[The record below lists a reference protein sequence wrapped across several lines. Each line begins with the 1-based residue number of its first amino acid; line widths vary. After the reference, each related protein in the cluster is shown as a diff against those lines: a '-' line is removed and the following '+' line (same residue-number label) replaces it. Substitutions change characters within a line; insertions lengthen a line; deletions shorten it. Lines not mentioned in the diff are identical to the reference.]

1 MRWDLYP
8 LVKTKD
14 GRRRGEF
21 PLGTLSLNNDGEINI
36 YCPDAQ
42 TATKLRLHFSSPIS
56 VRRSLG
62 SQASVVFHSWE
73 TISPGDDDYFEE
85 ALSRLHWLNLAAVPY
100 TPS

>member
-1 MRWDLYP
+1 MRWDIYP

-21 PLGTLSLNNDGEINI
+21 PLGTLSRSNDGEIKVD
-36 YCPDAQ
+36 CPDAQ

-73 TISPGDDDYFEE
+73 TINPDDDDYFEE

-100 TPS
+100 SPT